1 MKQKNVAVELLN
13 RLLKGQVKSL
23 MKTNTTVSKRF
34 SEMLGNSINKYN
46 SRSIE
51 TSKVIEEL
59 IQLAKDIKQEQQRGK
74 ELGLNSD
81 EIAFYDAL
89 ASHETAKEAMGDKE
103 LRAIAHELTK
113 TVKENMSVDWS
124 KRDSAKAKMRV
135 VIKRLLKKYGYLP
148 DLQKMAVEQVVEQTE
163 LMASNQ

>member
-1 MKQKNVAVELLN
+1 
-13 RLLKGQVKSL
+13 
-23 MKTNTTVSKRF
+23 MKTNATVSKRF

-89 ASHETAKEAMGDKE
+89 ASHETTKAMGDKE

-113 TVKENMSVDWS
+113 ENMGVDWS
-124 KRDSAKAKMRV
+124 KRDSAK
-135 VIKRLLKKYGYLP
+135 LKC
-148 DLQKMAVEQVVEQTE
+148 A
-163 LMASNQ
+163 

>member
-23 MKTNTTVSKRF
+23 MKTNATVSKRF
-34 SEMLGNSINKYN
+34 SEMLRNSINKYN

-59 IQLAKDIKQEQQRGK
+59 IQLAKDIKQEQQRGN

-81 EIAFYDAL
+81 EIAF
-89 ASHETAKEAMGDKE
+89 
-103 LRAIAHELTK
+103 LRCFSFT
-113 TVKENMSVDWS
+113 
-124 KRDSAKAKMRV
+124 
-135 VIKRLLKKYGYLP
+135 
-148 DLQKMAVEQVVEQTE
+148 
-163 LMASNQ
+163 

>member
-1 MKQKNVAVELLN
+1 
-13 RLLKGQVKSL
+13 
-23 MKTNTTVSKRF
+23 MKTNATVSKRF

-59 IQLAKDIKQEQQRGK
+59 IQLAKDIKQEQQRGN

-113 TVKENMSVDWS
+113 TVKENMGLIGLN
-124 KRDSAKAKMRV
+124 
-135 VIKRLLKKYGYLP
+135 VIA
-148 DLQKMAVEQVVEQTE
+148 Q
-163 LMASNQ
+163 S